1 MELSAKL
8 VRAQLHFFKPFVA
21 NCSLE
26 TTRKGQDKLGEL
38 MSALHRRE
46 VYMKDHDFGPFQGA
60 WVMPK
65 DERRSGVV
73 LYLHGGGYTCG
84 SLEYAK
90 GFAATLASQCGVRV
104 FCAAYRLAPENPYPA
119 AVDDALEAYR
129 YLLKKGYA
137 PRQILL
143 CGESAGGGLIYALSL
158 KLKQLGRELPC
169 GLIGISP
176 WVDLTGSG
184 ASYETNRDNDPSLT
198 QELLEFYAKCYTQ
211 NPTDPLCS
219 PVRGDLTGL
228 PPSLL
233 FAGGDEILLDDA
245 RTLHDR
251 LKAAGCRSKPI
262 IAPGRWHAYVLYCL
276 QENMEQDM
284 EEINRFLTQNLSPA
298 RSLRWM
304 RLDNAA
310 KIYPAAKRRNWN
322 NFFRISATLTEPIDT
337 AVLASALDVT
347 ARRFPSIAV
356 RLRRG
361 VFWYYL
367 EEIPKTPSIQPEKS
381 CPLAHAPF
389 HKVRQCAFR
398 VLVYKNRVAVEFFH
412 ALTDGTGALVFV
424 KTLLAEYLREKYGL
438 SVPAEKGVLGRL
450 EEPSPEELEDSFA
463 RYAGDVTASRAES
476 TAYHLSGTPERD
488 GYKNLVTMMIPAEK
502 LRACAKEHGVSVTE
516 LLCAAMMQAIGE
528 LQAEKVPNV
537 RHRKPV
543 KVLIPVNLRN
553 LFPSRSLRN
562 FASYITPE
570 IDPRMGDCS
579 FSELCSLVHHKMGL
593 ENNRRTMRAKFA
605 ANVASERSP
614 ILRVMPLFI
623 KNIAM
628 KAVFDAVGECKSC
641 LCLSNL
647 GRVEL
652 PEVMVPYVQRMDFII
667 GVQARAPHDCGV
679 VTWGDTV
686 YINCI
691 RSIQEP
697 ELEYRFYR
705 VLHRLGLP
713 VKVESNQR

>member
-1 MELSAKL
+1 
-8 VRAQLHFFKPFVA
+8 
-21 NCSLE
+21 
-26 TTRKGQDKLGEL
+26 
-38 MSALHRRE
+38 
-46 VYMKDHDFGPFQGA
+46 
-60 WVMPK
+60 
-65 DERRSGVV
+65 
-73 LYLHGGGYTCG
+73 
-84 SLEYAK
+84 
-90 GFAATLASQCGVRV
+90 
-104 FCAAYRLAPENPYPA
+104 
-119 AVDDALEAYR
+119 
-129 YLLKKGYA
+129 
-137 PRQILL
+137 
-143 CGESAGGGLIYALSL
+143 
-158 KLKQLGRELPC
+158 
-169 GLIGISP
+169 
-176 WVDLTGSG
+176 
-184 ASYETNRDNDPSLT
+184 
-198 QELLEFYAKCYTQ
+198 
-211 NPTDPLCS
+211 
-219 PVRGDLTGL
+219 
-228 PPSLL
+228 
-233 FAGGDEILLDDA
+233 
-245 RTLHDR
+245 
-251 LKAAGCRSKPI
+251 
-262 IAPGRWHAYVLYCL
+262 
-276 QENMEQDM
+276 
-284 EEINRFLTQNLSPA
+284 
-298 RSLRWM
+298 
-304 RLDNAA
+304 
-310 KIYPAAKRRNWN
+310 
-322 NFFRISATLTEPIDT
+322 
-337 AVLASALDVT
+337 
-347 ARRFPSIAV
+347 
-356 RLRRG
+356 
-361 VFWYYL
+361 
-367 EEIPKTPSIQPEKS
+367 
-381 CPLAHAPF
+381 
-389 HKVRQCAFR
+389 
-398 VLVYKNRVAVEFFH
+398 
-412 ALTDGTGALVFV
+412 
-424 KTLLAEYLREKYGL
+424 
-438 SVPAEKGVLGRL
+438 
-450 EEPSPEELEDSFA
+450 
-463 RYAGDVTASRAES
+463 
-476 TAYHLSGTPERD
+476 
-488 GYKNLVTMMIPAEK
+488 MMIPAEK

-553 LFPSRSLRN
+553 LFPSRTLRN

-679 VTWGDTV
+679 VTWGDMV